1 MTIYENGMNT
11 NLPYSTEPDV
21 MGPINI
27 IGGNWHHKQ
36 TIFWLHF
43 KCWQVTNNAI
53 NGSRKC
59 WSPTTGTRD
68 FNNIKF
74 SS

>member
-43 KCWQVTNNAI
+43 KCW
-53 NGSRKC
+53 
-59 WSPTTGTRD
+59 
-68 FNNIKF
+68 
-74 SS
+74 